1 MFCAFKCAYT
11 FWFCV
16 AFGFV
21 GNYRED
27 VACFAYQWCAFSVYK
42 PDGMID
48 IISRFIFWFA
58 LGAFVCVCSVF
69 HLEWQSAAE
78 NGRKINKEVS
88 HNRENKSRKQN
99 KEKKK
104 YEKSKTS
111 LIVVVVNVTFWH
123 RSDATAD
130 KYEWNRSRDFRIKR
144 NLNFRIWYVAWKCD
158 SIWAMTDSM
167 KLTTTQ
173 STAWR
178 SFGFWCFRS
187 ETKDFYQRCNYTNG
201 KFQMSI

>member
-1 MFCAFKCAYT
+1 MRVHVLILCGI
-11 FWFCV
+11 WFCRKLSRRCCLFCLSMMRIFGV
-16 AFGFV
+16 QTRWNDWHNFAFYFLV
-21 GNYRED
+21 CAR
-27 VACFAYQWCAFSVYK
+27 CFC
-42 PDGMID
+42 
-48 IISRFIFWFA
+48 
-58 LGAFVCVCSVF
+58 VCVLF
-69 HLEWQSAAE
+69 FIWNDNQQLRMAAKSIRKYHTIE
-78 NGRKINKEVS
+78 KINHV
-88 HNRENKSRKQN
+88 NKIKR
-99 KEKKK
+99 KKK